1 MSGTNGS
8 GSNAASTSG
17 GGSNASKDSNA
28 AGCATPPVLQ
38 QDFETFYHK
47 VSAEMISSQVQN
59 APCLPFQVCSGLQD
73 RGEVHSM
80 SKLFSTADD
89 DEKRMLFML
98 QRNFGNAATS
108 GTTAATSAPAPTP
121 PQSQSTTGA
130 AAVAGAGGAP
140 PNATNGTL
148 ASWGNWRD
156 FNFKHKDKAES
167 QRLRN
172 LGNQVCIGIGEKGVV
187 TSFLNHQ
194 HYYLFQVYQ
203 KNKLT
208 DALEYYSQSICYAP
222 HPPPPNSFLL
232 HGANNG
238 GPDAGGGEDGTFTH
252 EELALGFAN
261 RSAVLFQASDTFLK

>member
-1 MSGTNGS
+1 MSHAICHTLTLGTRLS
-8 GSNAASTSG
+8 
-17 GGSNASKDSNA
+17 
-28 AGCATPPVLQ
+28 
-38 QDFETFYHK
+38 
-47 VSAEMISSQVQN
+47 
-59 APCLPFQVCSGLQD
+59 FQVCSGLQD

-98 QRNFGNAATS
+98 QRNFGSAATS
-108 GTTAATSAPAPTP
+108 GTTSGTATPAPSSASSG
-121 PQSQSTTGA
+121 QSGQTSI
-130 AAVAGAGGAP
+130 P